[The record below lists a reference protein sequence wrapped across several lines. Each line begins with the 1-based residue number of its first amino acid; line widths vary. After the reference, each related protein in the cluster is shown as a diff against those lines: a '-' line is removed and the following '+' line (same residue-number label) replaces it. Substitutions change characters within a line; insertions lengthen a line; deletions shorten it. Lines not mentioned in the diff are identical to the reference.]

1 MSGAERAAGRGRGR
15 VPAFLAGAALFAVL
29 AAAALRGAAALRAP
43 DAVPVLRYDA
53 VGPGPR
59 AVAPDLFYEQMRDLA
74 AGGFAAVS
82 PRRLRQRAKWGRPLP
97 ERPVFVSVGDVA
109 PEAAPLVAEALS
121 EYGFSALVG
130 PEMAAAEGI
139 GLSGKEGVARIG
151 GGRSAD
157 ALSALPCLRAAPG
170 PLAFSVVV
178 SRDAK
183 TPDRFG
189 TLRVSQPVG
198 ARMPVSV
205 LAYRPQDDAPFVQ
218 ADAVSLPAEGALEI
232 PLPVDAAFPLDVSVY
247 DRERVLLYHSV
258 SVRKSAVVT
267 PEGWR
272 RPVAGPDGE
281 VQFDGI

>member
-1 MSGAERAAGRGRGR
+1 MSGGHASGRGRRRR
-15 VPAFLAGAALFAVL
+15 VCLVL
-29 AAAALRGAAALRAP
+29 AAAAAAAVPAALRLRAAALAP
-43 DAVPVLRYDA
+43 DPVPVLRYDA
-53 VGPGPR
+53 VGAGAR
-59 AVAPDLFYEQMRDLA
+59 AVAPDLFYVQMRDLA
-74 AGGFAAVS
+74 AGGFSTVS

-97 ERPVFVSVGDVA
+97 AHPVFVSVGDVS

-121 EYGFSALVG
+121 EYEFTALVG
-130 PEMAAAEGI
+130 AEMAAAEGI
-139 GLSGKEGVARIG
+139 GLSGAAGVAKVG
-151 GGRSAD
+151 GGRGAD
-157 ALSALPCLRAAPG
+157 PLSALPCVRAAPG

-198 ARMPVSV
+198 AGMPVSV

-218 ADAVSLPAEGALEI
+218 ADADSLPAEGALAL
-232 PLPVDAAFPLDVSVY
+232 PLPADAAFPLDVSVY
-247 DRERVLLYHSV
+247 DRERLLLYHAV
-258 SVRKSAVVT
+258 SVPKSAVVT

-272 RPVAGPDGE
+272 RPVAGPGGE